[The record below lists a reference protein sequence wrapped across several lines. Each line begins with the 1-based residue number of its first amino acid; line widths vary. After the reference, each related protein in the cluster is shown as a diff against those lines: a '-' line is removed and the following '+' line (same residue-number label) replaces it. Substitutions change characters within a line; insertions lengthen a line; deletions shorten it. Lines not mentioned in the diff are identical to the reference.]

1 MTFYIDFLNEQV
13 VVFNE
18 AMLIN
23 QLREKNEK
31 SKAFDEQYHQQF
43 EAMSAEYAR
52 LALVLWAGV
61 QRLQT
66 EKETDTQRA
75 AAASLLQHATKTI
88 EASMDLLRRG
98 YRYQVGM
105 LTRNAVEAI
114 ATVFCFALDAD
125 TLEKVKAGKFK
136 SSKAI
141 SIAKKMVPQFGQLYG
156 SLSSNFTHLNIDHFL
171 WEPLLAQEDS
181 TATEANSFLVK
192 FVFGGIGSG
201 TNLL

>member
-1 MTFYIDFLNEQV
+1 
-13 VVFNE
+13 
-18 AMLIN
+18 MLIN